1 MSQRIFSKQV
11 HPQLAT
17 SWREQ
22 VLRPLRDD
30 DRSNDREHDV
40 LRRPPLGRPH
50 GFRRLQTGN
59 PLSKRRTRLEACQ
72 TYFLPGEN
80 FKLK

>member
-1 MSQRIFSKQV
+1 MSKRIFSKQV

-40 LRRPPLGRPH
+40 L
-50 GFRRLQTGN
+50 
-59 PLSKRRTRLEACQ
+59 LEACQ

-80 FKLK
+80 LKLF